1 VAGVQVGTRRVWKA
15 AEREGLARAVVIT
28 GMDKENAD
36 FAKVLADIKA
46 AFGKACVPVT
56 LPMPDGKGMADV
68 LAAQAPAGMED
79 AVAEARTA
87 LIEVAA
93 ETDDALIEKYLGG
106 EELTPDELARGIENG
121 VKTGKLTP
129 VFACRAK
136 QDVGLVELLEGIGRF
151 FPSPTEKKDAEG
163 KTISADPSAPFVG
176 FVWRSV
182 QDPFVGQ
189 LSFVRVL
196 GGTLTGDSEVTNA
209 SKGQKERLPSILAL
223 RGKTQY
229 PVERAMAG
237 DIVAIPKLKVTEAGD
252 TLCAIGQKTQCPRT
266 QFPSPVM
273 TLAVAAK
280 TQADEDRI
288 GVALGRVSE
297 EDPTLRVE
305 RNTETRQTLL
315 SGLGDVHIDVAVE
328 SMKSR
333 SNVEV
338 VLSTPKVAYRETVTA
353 KGEGHYKHK
362 KQSGGR
368 GQYGEVY
375 LRVMPLPAGETEWFV
390 DKVVGGVIP
399 NNFIPAVQ
407 KGVAEGMQAGGLAGY
422 PVTDVKVELYD
433 GSYHDVDSSEISFKI
448 AGARAL
454 KEGMLTAKPVLRE
467 PVMKVRVTVPDQY
480 MGDITGDLN
489 HKRGRIL
496 GMENQDGVQ
505 VVVADVPLAEL
516 FKYAAELRSMTAGQ
530 GSFEMEFVRYDIV
543 PSNIAQKIIAESK
556 KDKEEKE
563 E

>member
-1 VAGVQVGTRRVWKA
+1 
-15 AEREGLARAVVIT
+15 
-28 GMDKENAD
+28 
-36 FAKVLADIKA
+36 
-46 AFGKACVPVT
+46 
-56 LPMPDGKGMADV
+56 
-68 LAAQAPAGMED
+68 
-79 AVAEARTA
+79 
-87 LIEVAA
+87 
-93 ETDDALIEKYLGG
+93 
-106 EELTPDELARGIENG
+106 
-121 VKTGKLTP
+121 
-129 VFACRAK
+129 
-136 QDVGLVELLEGIGRF
+136 
-151 FPSPTEKKDAEG
+151 
-163 KTISADPSAPFVG
+163 
-176 FVWRSV
+176 
-182 QDPFVGQ
+182 
-189 LSFVRVL
+189 
-196 GGTLTGDSEVTNA
+196 
-209 SKGQKERLPSILAL
+209 
-223 RGKTQY
+223 
-229 PVERAMAG
+229 
-237 DIVAIPKLKVTEAGD
+237 
-252 TLCAIGQKTQCPRT
+252 
-266 QFPSPVM
+266 
-273 TLAVAAK
+273 
-280 TQADEDRI
+280 
-288 GVALGRVSE
+288 
-297 EDPTLRVE
+297 
-305 RNTETRQTLL
+305 
-315 SGLGDVHIDVAVE
+315 
-328 SMKSR
+328 
-333 SNVEV
+333 
-338 VLSTPKVAYRETVTA
+338 
-353 KGEGHYKHK
+353 
-362 KQSGGR
+362 
-368 GQYGEVY
+368 
-375 LRVMPLPAGETEWFV
+375 MPLPAGETEWFV